1 LKSLVPALRAAGAAL
16 GALFAIAS
24 PLTIAPDAH
33 AADWKPERNV
43 EWIVPTGPGSGVD
56 NTARTLQMIMQN
68 SKLVDAPMSVV
79 NKSGGSYGVALNYLA
94 QFNGD
99 GQHLMIQT
107 STPLSALLTG
117 QISVDYFAFTPVA
130 NLITEPIAFMV
141 RADSPIANG
150 RDLAARIKAD
160 PGSVSIALAA
170 ARGNAYH
177 IAAALI
183 ARAVGADSRK
193 LKIVVFGSSA
203 DAMTALMGGHV
214 DVASATPGAFLQL
227 LETKKIRIAG
237 VASPRRLG
245 GPLAVVPTLK
255 EQGVDVVF
263 DVPRSVIGPKN
274 MSADQIRY
282 WDGVFQ
288 RMVKTPAWKEALEKN
303 QWDEDYMNSAELGKY
318 LKSQHTILK
327 DVLGELGMVKQ

>member
-1 LKSLVPALRAAGAAL
+1 MKSLVPAPRAAGVAL
-16 GALFAIAS
+16 VALFALAITFTYEAC
-24 PLTIAPDAH
+24 

-56 NTARTLQMIMQN
+56 NTARTLQMIMQT
-68 SKLVDAPMSVV
+68 SKLVDAPMSVT
-79 NKSGGSYGVALNYLA
+79 NRAGGSYGVALNYLA

-117 QISVDYFAFTPVA
+117 QINVDYFAFTPVA

-214 DVASATPGAFLQL
+214 DVASATPGAFIQL
-227 LETKKIRIAG
+227 LEGKKIRIAG

-245 GPLAVVPTLK
+245 GPLATVPTLK

-274 MSADQIRY
+274 MSADQIRF

-288 RMVKTPAWKEALEKN
+288 RVIKTPAWKDALEKN

-318 LKSQHTILK
+318 LKSQHSILK
-327 DVLGELGMVKQ
+327 DVLGELGMLKQ